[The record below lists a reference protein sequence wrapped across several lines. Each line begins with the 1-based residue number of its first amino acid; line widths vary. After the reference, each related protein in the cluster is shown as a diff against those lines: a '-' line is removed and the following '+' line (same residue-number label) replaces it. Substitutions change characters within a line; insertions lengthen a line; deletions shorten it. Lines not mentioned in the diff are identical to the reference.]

1 VVPQCSPGRLAPN
14 RRRFYTTRMTA
25 ATPPLRLGSR
35 GSPLALRQ
43 AEIVRERLHAANPAL
58 AEPGAVEIVPV
69 KTTGDVETKRRLA
82 EIGGKGLFTKELE
95 DALFDGRIDAAVHSL
110 KDVPT
115 WLPDGLTLAAVP
127 ERADPRDAWFSPQ
140 SATIAGLPAGATVGT
155 ASLRRQAQIL
165 ALRPDVRIVTFRGNL
180 QTRLR
185 KLAAGEADATLL
197 AHAGLARM
205 DMADEATAVLDPAEM
220 LPGVAQ
226 GALALE
232 TRANDAR
239 TRDLVAAI
247 DDPAVAARVHAER
260 ACLAVLDGSCRTP
273 IGVLVEPRAHERVY
287 VRALV
292 AWPDGS
298 ERWDAERTGPAADAG
313 ALARDAGHELR
324 RRAGE
329 DFFARLAEML

>member
-1 VVPQCSPGRLAPN
+1 
-14 RRRFYTTRMTA
+14 MMA
-25 ATPPLRLGSR
+25 ATPSLRLGSR

-43 AEIVRERLHAANPAL
+43 AEIVRAYLAAAHPAL
-58 AEPGAVEIVPV
+58 AAPEAVEIVPV

-95 DALFDGRIDAAVHSL
+95 DALLDGRIDAAVHSL

-115 WLPDGLTLAAVP
+115 WLPEGLTLAAVP
-127 ERADPRDAWFSPQ
+127 ERADPRDAWFSPV
-140 SATIAGLPAGATVGT
+140 SASIAGLPAGATVGT
-155 ASLRRQAQIL
+155 ASLRRQAQIR
-165 ALRPDVRIVTFRGNL
+165 ARRPDVRVVTFRGNL

-185 KLAAGEADATLL
+185 KLHDGAADATLL

-205 DMADEATAVLDPAEM
+205 ERAHEATAVLDPAEM
-220 LPGVAQ
+220 LPGVGQ

-232 TRANDAR
+232 TRAADTA
-239 TRDLVAAI
+239 TRETLAAI
-247 DDPAVAARVHAER
+247 DAPDVAARVHAER
-260 ACLAVLDGSCRTP
+260 ACLDVLDGSCRTP
-273 IGVLVEPRAHERVY
+273 IGVLAEPAEDGRTR
-287 VRALV
+287 VRAMV

-298 ERWDAERTGPAADAG
+298 DSWSAERTGPAADAE

-324 RRAGE
+324 WRAGE